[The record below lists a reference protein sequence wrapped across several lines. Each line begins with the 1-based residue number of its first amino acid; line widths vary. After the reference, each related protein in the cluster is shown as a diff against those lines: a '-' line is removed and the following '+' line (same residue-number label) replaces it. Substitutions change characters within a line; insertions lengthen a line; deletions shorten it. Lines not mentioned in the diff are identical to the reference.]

1 MPFRY
6 SFDWKDQKD
15 RKDRMARF
23 RARRTKQWLRRV
35 EAFSH
40 TPAFLVLM
48 FIALFTI
55 VAIIQ

>member
-6 SFDWKDQKD
+6 SFEWKDQKE
-15 RKDRMARF
+15 RKERMARF
-23 RARRTKQWLRRV
+23 RARRTKHFLRRV

-48 FIALFTI
+48 FIVLFTI